1 MKDSNVGQEI
11 KMPFPE
17 EYCWSEQL
25 EKVREERVRV
35 EGERD
40 ERER

>member
-1 MKDSNVGQEI
+1 MNDLNVEQEMKI
-11 KMPFPE
+11 PFPDRD
-17 EYCWSEQL
+17 CLSEQL

-35 EGERD
+35 EVERD